1 MASQNKKEA
10 STSQEISS
18 KKESFKT
25 LLEMGPLILFFA
37 VNYFYGIFAGTA
49 VLVVS
54 TIISLII
61 SRILYKSI
69 PMLAAFGCVAVVLF
83 GSLTLIFDND
93 LFIKIKPTVV
103 SLIIAG
109 VMVVGILMGKNPL
122 GLVMKSS
129 INLEEDGW
137 TRLTWLWVF
146 MFVVMAIANEIAWRN
161 LTTDQWVSF
170 KAFGIPILSV
180 FFGLLSLP
188 ILKKYQIEK
197 KF

>member
-1 MASQNKKEA
+1 MAVENKKDTIK
-10 STSQEISS
+10 SDVPVQ
-18 KKESFKT
+18 KEGYKS
-25 LLEMGPLILFFA
+25 LLEMGPLILFFV

-54 TIISLII
+54 TIISLIV
-61 SRILYKSI
+61 SKLLYKSI

-109 VMVVGILMGKNPL
+109 ILLLGKVMGKNPL
-122 GLVMKSS
+122 ALVMQSS
-129 INLEEDGW
+129 ITLEEEGW
-137 TRLTWLWVF
+137 TKLTWLWVF
-146 MFVVMAIANEIAWRN
+146 MFIVMAIANEIAWRN

-170 KAFGIPILSV
+170 KAFGIPVLSV

-197 KF
+197 KI

>member
-1 MASQNKKEA
+1 MAVENKKDRIK
-10 STSQEISS
+10 SDVQVQ
-18 KKESFKT
+18 KEGYKS
-25 LLEMGPLILFFA
+25 LLEMGPLILFFV

-49 VLVVS
+49 ILVVS
-54 TIISLII
+54 TIISLVV
-61 SRILYKSI
+61 SRLLYKSI

-109 VMVVGILMGKNPL
+109 ILLLGKVMGKNPL
-122 GLVMKSS
+122 ALVMQSS
-129 INLEEDGW
+129 ITLEEEGW
-137 TRLTWLWVF
+137 TKLTWLWVF
-146 MFVVMAIANEIAWRN
+146 MFIVMAIANEIAWRN

-170 KAFGIPILSV
+170 KAFGIPVLSV

-197 KF
+197 KI

>member
-1 MASQNKKEA
+1 MAVENKKEKIK
-10 STSQEISS
+10 SDVPVQ
-18 KKESFKT
+18 KEGYKS
-25 LLEMGPLILFFA
+25 LLEMGPLILFFV

-49 VLVVS
+49 ILVVS
-54 TIISLII
+54 TIISLIV
-61 SRILYKSI
+61 SKLLYKSI

-109 VMVVGILMGKNPL
+109 ILLLGKVMGKNPL
-122 GLVMKSS
+122 ALVMQSS
-129 INLEEDGW
+129 ITLEEEGW
-137 TRLTWLWVF
+137 TKLTWLWVF
-146 MFVVMAIANEIAWRN
+146 MFIVMAIANEIAWRN

-170 KAFGIPILSV
+170 KAFGIPVLSV

-197 KF
+197 KI

>member
-1 MASQNKKEA
+1 MN
-10 STSQEISS
+10 TSQSKEIQG
-18 KKESFKT
+18 KKQGFKT

-54 TIISLII
+54 TIISLIV
-61 SRILYKSI
+61 SKLLYKSI

-109 VMVVGILMGKNPL
+109 ILLLGKVMGKNPL
-122 GLVMKSS
+122 ALVMQSS
-129 INLEEDGW
+129 ITLEEEGW
-137 TRLTWLWVF
+137 TKLTWLWVF
-146 MFVVMAIANEIAWRN
+146 MFIVMAIANEIAWRN

-170 KAFGIPILSV
+170 KAFGIPVLSV

-197 KF
+197 KI

>member
-1 MASQNKKEA
+1 MAVENKKEKIK
-10 STSQEISS
+10 SDVPVQ
-18 KKESFKT
+18 KEGYKS
-25 LLEMGPLILFFA
+25 LLEMGPLILFFV

-49 VLVVS
+49 ILVVS
-54 TIISLII
+54 TIISLIV
-61 SRILYKSI
+61 SKLLYKSI

-109 VMVVGILMGKNPL
+109 ILLLGKVMGKNPL
-122 GLVMKSS
+122 ALVMQSS
-129 INLEEDGW
+129 ITLEEEGW
-137 TRLTWLWVF
+137 TKLTWLWVF
-146 MFVVMAIANEIAWRN
+146 MFIVMAVANEIAWRN

-170 KAFGIPILSV
+170 KAFGIPVLSV

-197 KF
+197 KI

>member
-1 MASQNKKEA
+1 MAVENKKEKIK
-10 STSQEISS
+10 SDVPVQ
-18 KKESFKT
+18 KEGYKS
-25 LLEMGPLILFFA
+25 LLEMGPLILFFV

-49 VLVVS
+49 ILVVS
-54 TIISLII
+54 TIISLIV
-61 SRILYKSI
+61 SKLLYKSI

-109 VMVVGILMGKNPL
+109 ILLLGKVIGKNPL
-122 GLVMKSS
+122 ALVMQSS
-129 INLEEDGW
+129 ITLEEEGW
-137 TRLTWLWVF
+137 TKLTWLWVF
-146 MFVVMAIANEIAWRN
+146 MFIVMAIANEIAWRN

-170 KAFGIPILSV
+170 KAFGIPVLSV

-197 KF
+197 KI

>member
-1 MASQNKKEA
+1 MAVENKKDTIK
-10 STSQEISS
+10 SDVPVQKDGYKS
-18 KKESFKT
+18 
-25 LLEMGPLILFFA
+25 LLEMGPLILFFV

-49 VLVVS
+49 ILVVS
-54 TIISLII
+54 TIISLVV
-61 SRILYKSI
+61 SKLLYKSI

-109 VMVVGILMGKNPL
+109 ILLLGKVMGKNPL
-122 GLVMKSS
+122 ALVMQSS
-129 INLEEDGW
+129 ITLEEEGW
-137 TRLTWLWVF
+137 TKLTWLWVF
-146 MFVVMAIANEIAWRN
+146 MFIVMAIANEIAWRN

-170 KAFGIPILSV
+170 KAFGIPVLSV

-197 KF
+197 KI

>member
-1 MASQNKKEA
+1 MAVENKKDKIK
-10 STSQEISS
+10 SDVPVQ
-18 KKESFKT
+18 KEGYKS
-25 LLEMGPLILFFA
+25 LLEMGPLILFFV

-49 VLVVS
+49 ILVVS
-54 TIISLII
+54 TIISLIV
-61 SRILYKSI
+61 SKLLYKSI

-109 VMVVGILMGKNPL
+109 ILLLGKVMGKNPL
-122 GLVMKSS
+122 ALVMKSS
-129 INLEEDGW
+129 ISLQEEGW
-137 TRLTWLWVF
+137 TKLTWLWVF
-146 MFVVMAIANEIAWRN
+146 MFIVMAIANEIAWRN

-170 KAFGIPILSV
+170 KAFGIPVLSV

-197 KF
+197 KI

>member
-1 MASQNKKEA
+1 MAVENKKDTIK
-10 STSQEISS
+10 SDVPVQKDGYKS
-18 KKESFKT
+18 
-25 LLEMGPLILFFA
+25 LLEMGPLILFFV

-54 TIISLII
+54 TIISLIV
-61 SRILYKSI
+61 SKLLYKSI

-109 VMVVGILMGKNPL
+109 ILLLGKVMGKNPL
-122 GLVMKSS
+122 ALVMQSS
-129 INLEEDGW
+129 ITLEEEGW
-137 TRLTWLWVF
+137 TKLTWLWVF
-146 MFVVMAIANEIAWRN
+146 MFIVMAIANEIAWRN

-170 KAFGIPILSV
+170 KAFGIPVLSV

-197 KF
+197 KI

>member
-1 MASQNKKEA
+1 MAVENKKDRIK
-10 STSQEISS
+10 SDVQVQ
-18 KKESFKT
+18 KEGYKS
-25 LLEMGPLILFFA
+25 LLEMGPLILFFV

-54 TIISLII
+54 TIISLIV
-61 SRILYKSI
+61 SKLLYKSI

-109 VMVVGILMGKNPL
+109 ILLLGKVMGKNPL
-122 GLVMKSS
+122 ALVMQSS
-129 INLEEDGW
+129 ITLEEEGW
-137 TRLTWLWVF
+137 TKLTWLWVF
-146 MFVVMAIANEIAWRN
+146 MFIVMAIANEIAWRN

-170 KAFGIPILSV
+170 KAFGIPVLSV

-197 KF
+197 KI

>member
-1 MASQNKKEA
+1 MAVENKKDTIK
-10 STSQEISS
+10 SDVPVQ
-18 KKESFKT
+18 KEGYKS
-25 LLEMGPLILFFA
+25 LLEMGPLILFFV

-54 TIISLII
+54 IIISLIV
-61 SRILYKSI
+61 SKLLYKSI

-109 VMVVGILMGKNPL
+109 ILLLGKVMGKNPL
-122 GLVMKSS
+122 AIVMRSS
-129 INLEEDGW
+129 ITLEEEGW
-137 TRLTWLWVF
+137 TKLTWLWVF
-146 MFVVMAIANEIAWRN
+146 MFIVMAIANEIAWRN

-170 KAFGIPILSV
+170 KAFGIPVLSV

-197 KF
+197 KI